1 MDMKE
6 NPDDFL
12 NEKILDYIF
21 HEFNKYIAD
30 INGEDECDSSQSQVP
45 SRHQKILKEIL
56 KSEEYYLAC
65 LRTILRLKTDLGPGL
80 NGEKLIR
87 KDEFD
92 VIFFKTQELHD
103 LHKEFHDSLKQQVFS
118 AQQWK
123 AFFFSFDSFG
133 MRIEVSCS
141 SGMTH

>member
-1 MDMKE
+1 ME
-6 NPDDFL
+6 EITNDFL
-12 NEKILDYIF
+12 DYVF
-21 HEFNKYIAD
+21 YEFNQYIAA
-30 INGEDECDSSQSQVP
+30 INGEDECDSRQIQKP

-56 KSEEYYLAC
+56 KSEEKYLAC

-118 AQQWK
+118 AQQSSQWK
-123 AFFFSFDSFG
+123 AFFFLL
-133 MRIEVSCS
+133 RVLE
-141 SGMTH
+141 

>member
-1 MDMKE
+1 ME
-6 NPDDFL
+6 QIPNDFL

-21 HEFNKYIAD
+21 HEFNQYIAA
-30 INGEDECDSSQSQVP
+30 INEGEDECDSRQIRKP

-56 KSEEYYLAC
+56 KSEEKYLAC
-65 LRTILRLKTDLGPGL
+65 LKTILRLKIDLGPGL

-87 KDEFD
+87 KDDFD

-118 AQQWK
+118 AEQWQLE
-123 AFFFSFDSFG
+123 FFFSFDSFG
-133 MRIEVSCS
+133 MRIVVSCS
-141 SGMTH
+141 GALSH

>member
-1 MDMKE
+1 ME
-6 NPDDFL
+6 EIHNDFL

-21 HEFNKYIAD
+21 HEFNQYIAA
-30 INGEDECDSSQSQVP
+30 INEGEDECDSRQSQKP
-45 SRHQKILKEIL
+45 TRHQKILKEIL
-56 KSEEYYLAC
+56 KSEEKYLAC

-118 AQQWK
+118 AQQSSQWK
-123 AFFFSFDSFG
+123 AFFFLL
-133 MRIEVSCS
+133 RVLE
-141 SGMTH
+141 

>member
-1 MDMKE
+1 ME
-6 NPDDFL
+6 EIPNDFL

-21 HEFNKYIAD
+21 HEFNQYIAA
-30 INGEDECDSSQSQVP
+30 INEGEDECDSRQIRKP

-56 KSEEYYLAC
+56 KSEEKYLAC
-65 LRTILRLKTDLGPGL
+65 LKTILRLKTDLGPGL

-123 AFFFSFDSFG
+123 AFFFLFFWQFWTENC
-133 MRIEVSCS
+133 RVVR
-141 SGMTH
+141 

>member
-1 MDMKE
+1 ME
-6 NPDDFL
+6 EITNDFL
-12 NEKILDYIF
+12 DYVF
-21 HEFNKYIAD
+21 YEFNQYIAA
-30 INGEDECDSSQSQVP
+30 INGEDECDSRQIQKP
-45 SRHQKILKEIL
+45 SRHKKILKEIL
-56 KSEEYYLAC
+56 KSEEKYLAC

-118 AQQWK
+118 AQQSSQWK
-123 AFFFSFDSFG
+123 AFFFSFESFG
-133 MRIEVSCS
+133 MRIVVS
-141 SGMTH
+141 

>member
-1 MDMKE
+1 ME
-6 NPDDFL
+6 QIPNDFL

-21 HEFNKYIAD
+21 HEFNQYIAA
-30 INGEDECDSSQSQVP
+30 INGEDECDSRQNQKP

-56 KSEEYYLAC
+56 KSEEKYLAC
-65 LRTILRLKTDLGPGL
+65 LKTILRLKIDLGPGL

-87 KDEFD
+87 KDDFD

-118 AQQWK
+118 AEQWQLE
-123 AFFFSFDSFG
+123 FFFSFDSFG
-133 MRIEVSCS
+133 MRIVVSCS
-141 SGMTH
+141 GALSH